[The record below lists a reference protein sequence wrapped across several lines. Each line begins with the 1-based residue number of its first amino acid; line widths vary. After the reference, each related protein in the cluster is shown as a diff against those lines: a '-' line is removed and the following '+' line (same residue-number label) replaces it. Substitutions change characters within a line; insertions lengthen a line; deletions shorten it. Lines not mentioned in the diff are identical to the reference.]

1 MARKVKDYLKD
12 FGKKANSFDYRS
24 SVTVRDI
31 SISVQTEHTV
41 ENVPYLSGTITNG
54 KGWTRSC
61 HGNYDMNGLN
71 EVCAQLDCA
80 WSAYKTN
87 AMFSILFE

>member
-12 FGKKANSFDYRS
+12 FGKKANSFDYSS

-31 SISVQTEHTV
+31 TISVQTEYTAK
-41 ENVPYLSGTITNG
+41 NVPYLLSTITNG

-61 HGNYDMNGLN
+61 NGNYDMYGFN
-71 EVCAQLDCA
+71 EVCAQLDSA
-80 WSAYKTN
+80 WNAYKIN
-87 AMFSILFE
+87 AMLSILFE

>member
-12 FGKKANSFDYRS
+12 FGKKANSFDYGS

-31 SISVQTEHTV
+31 TISVQTEHTT
-41 ENVPYLSGTITNG
+41 ENVPYLLGTITNG

-61 HGNYDMNGLN
+61 NGNYDMNGFN
-71 EVCAQLDCA
+71 EVCAQLDMA
-80 WSAYKTN
+80 WNAYKTN
-87 AMFSILFE
+87 AMLSILFE